1 MLFPHVRP
9 SWILAEDEDWIF
21 VDKPPFVPS
30 QASDP
35 KVPDDIVA
43 RLSAY
48 LADRDGGTPYLGVHQ
63 RLDLPTSGVL
73 VFAKRREANAGLA
86 QAFEKRKVEKTYLA
100 LVSAFRGSPGS
111 RHTLRDTL
119 AKGDGGAMR
128 VVTGRAA
135 QSGQLA
141 VTHVTVGK
149 KRADG
154 VLLELSLETGRTHQA
169 RVQLAHAGSPIV
181 GDPMYG
187 GAPASRLF
195 LHAASLSL
203 PHPKTG
209 VVTKVSA
216 PVPKDFDREAEG
228 RVYDDGPRLRR
239 TLEVAMD
246 RRYALGRLREH
257 ETNAFRLVNEG
268 GDALPRLAVDLY
280 AGFAVA
286 QFYEDALW
294 TPAREERVLD
304 ALLALGIRGI
314 YKKVRPRQA
323 NELVDPRTDRWA
335 PKDPVRGEVAPDPL
349 PILENGIA
357 FSARLGDG
365 LSTGI
370 FLDQRE
376 NRARVMAS
384 SGGKSV
390 LNLFAYACA
399 FTVAAVAGGASRTVS
414 VDASAVALERG
425 REMLAGAEGD
435 HRFVAEDAFA
445 WLERA
450 HRKGERFDLVILDPP
465 SYSSTKK
472 RRFVGDADY
481 AELAALAMRLI
492 APRGELLA
500 CSNHRKVSQ
509 NKFRKFL
516 FDATRQ
522 IDRPPT
528 QIKDLPQ
535 PSDFPTESDQEGHL
549 KSALV
554 RFSGEPV

>member
-9 SWILAEDEDWIF
+9 AWILAEDEDWIF

-43 RLSAY
+43 RLAAH
-48 LADRDGGTPYLGVHQ
+48 LAARDGGTPYLGVHQ
-63 RLDLPTSGVL
+63 RLDAPTSGVL

-86 QAFEKRKVEKTYLA
+86 QAFEKRKVDKTYLA
-100 LVSAFRGSPGS
+100 LVSAFRGSVGS
-111 RHTLRDTL
+111 RHTLRDVL
-119 AKGDGGAMR
+119 AKGDGGTMR
-128 VVTGRAA
+128 VVSGRAA

-141 VTHVTVGK
+141 VTHVTVCK
-149 KRADG
+149 KQKDG
-154 VLLELSLETGRTHQA
+154 VLLELALETGRTHQA
-169 RVQLAHAGSPIV
+169 RVQLAHAGAPIV
-181 GDPMYG
+181 GDPLYG

-195 LHAASLSL
+195 LHAASLAL

-209 VVTKVSA
+209 VATKVSA

-246 RRYALGRLREH
+246 RRYALGCLRQH
-257 ETNAFRLVNEG
+257 DTNAFRLVNEG

-304 ALLALGIRGI
+304 ALFALGIRGI

-323 NELVDPRTDRWA
+323 NELVDPRTERWA
-335 PKDPVRGEVAPDPL
+335 PRAPVRGEAAPDEL

-399 FTVAAVAGGASRTVS
+399 FTVAAAAGGAARTVS
-414 VDASAVALERG
+414 VDASTVALERG
-425 REMLAGAEGD
+425 RQMLAGAEGD

-481 AELAALAMRLI
+481 AELAALAMRLV

-516 FDATRQ
+516 FEATRQ
-522 IDRPPT
+522 IGRPPT

-554 RFSGEPV
+554 RFSGEAL